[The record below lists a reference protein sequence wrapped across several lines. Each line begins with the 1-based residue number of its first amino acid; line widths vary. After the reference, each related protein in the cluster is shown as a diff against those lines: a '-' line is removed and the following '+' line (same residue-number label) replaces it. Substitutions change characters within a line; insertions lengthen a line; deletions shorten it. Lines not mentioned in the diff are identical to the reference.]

1 MGTGCGN
8 HFKKRV
14 MKDSFKKSGNSGD
27 QLSQS
32 QEHSDMNTA
41 LADFE
46 LNYRSI
52 FDNSTDAIYIM
63 DVNGVFIEVNPTAK
77 RMYGYER
84 EEMVGFTPE
93 KLSAPDLNDMNK
105 TMEHLE
111 KAFNGE
117 PQRFEWWGKRKNGD
131 IFPKEVVLNRGMY
144 FGKQVVYAM
153 ARDITEGFLVIEAL
167 KEIEDKYRTLTDHLP
182 VGIYRTKPDGKLVYS
197 NPALVKMLNYESVD
211 ELLKM
216 NVYDL
221 YENPADRKKQFK
233 ASIKTSGVLQ
243 SEFHIRKKS
252 GELILVKDNSRLL
265 FDKEGK
271 PVFFD

>member
-1 MGTGCGN
+1 METGCGN
-8 HFKKRV
+8 HFKKSV
-14 MKDSFKKSGNSGD
+14 MKNSLNKSDNERAP
-27 QLSQS
+27 LSQNK
-32 QEHSDMNTA
+32 EHNDMYTA
-41 LADFE
+41 LAESE

-52 FDNSTDAIYIM
+52 FDNSMDAIYIL
-63 DVNGVFIEVNPTAK
+63 DVNGVFIEVNPTAT

-84 EEMVGFTPE
+84 EEMIGFTPE

-111 KAFNGE
+111 KAFKGE

-131 IFPKEVVLNRGMY
+131 IFPKEIVLNRGMY

-167 KEIEDKYRTLTDHLP
+167 KESEDKYRSLTDHLP

-197 NPALVKMLNYESVD
+197 NPALVKMLNYESAE

-221 YENPADRKKQFK
+221 YINPVNSITFAGLKYFYAVIKKYCDYCARRSRKDH
-233 ASIKTSGVLQ
+233 TC
-243 SEFHIRKKS
+243 
-252 GELILVKDNSRLL
+252 
-265 FDKEGK
+265 
-271 PVFFD
+271 